1 MKKITVIISVL
12 SVLIAA
18 LAIILNFRVIFGK
31 SIFMG
36 FAMFSMISK
45 GGFMG
50 YIGNLLGMLI
60 TAVSFAAMGLYGLA
74 ITVARKES
82 MRRGALISGVIVGAL
97 ALVSL
102 IFSIANHRF
111 TFGDV
116 IMLLFPIVYLFCVIQ
131 TVED

>member
-1 MKKITVIISVL
+1 MKKITLVISFL
-12 SVLIAA
+12 SVLIAV
-18 LAIILNFRVIFGK
+18 LAVVLNFRVLFGK
-31 SIFMG
+31 SYFMG
-36 FAMFSMISK
+36 FAMFSMIQN

-50 YIGNLLGMLI
+50 YIGNLLGMLVTVI
-60 TAVSFAAMGLYGLA
+60 AFAAMGLYGLA
-74 ITVARKES
+74 LTVAKKES
-82 MRRGALISGVIVGAL
+82 ARRPALISGVVVSAI

-116 IMLLFPIVYLFCVIQ
+116 IMLLFPVAFMFCIIQ

>member
-1 MKKITVIISVL
+1 MKKLTLLISIL
-12 SVLIAA
+12 SVLIAI
-18 LAIILNFRVIFGK
+18 LAVVLNFRVLFGK
-31 SIFMG
+31 SYFMG
-36 FAMFSMISK
+36 FAIFSMIRS

-60 TAVSFAAMGLYGLA
+60 TVLAFAAMGFYGLA
-74 ITVARKES
+74 VTVAHKES
-82 MRRGALISGVIVGAL
+82 ARRPALVSGAIVGVL

-116 IMLLFPIVYLFCVIQ
+116 IMLLFPVVFMFCIIQ